1 MLRSFLLRYLSNAY
15 DRLTSSFSDGIF
27 ADIFLPNLLKYV
39 GEVVLI
45 GSERIPIGSEV
56 VLIRS
61 ERGEIPFGG
70 GRNHVPDV
78 IKYPSERG

>member
-1 MLRSFLLRYLSNAY
+1 M
-15 DRLTSSFSDGIF
+15 
-27 ADIFLPNLLKYV
+27 KYV

-45 GSERIPIGSEV
+45 GSERILIGSEV

-61 ERGEIPFGG
+61 GRGEIPFGG
-70 GRNHVPDV
+70 GHNYVPNV